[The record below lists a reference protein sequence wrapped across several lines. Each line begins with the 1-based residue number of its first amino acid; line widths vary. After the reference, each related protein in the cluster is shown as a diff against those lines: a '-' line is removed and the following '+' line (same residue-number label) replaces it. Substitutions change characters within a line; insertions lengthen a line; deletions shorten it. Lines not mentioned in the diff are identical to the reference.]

1 MAHLHRRRQFALHAV
16 TTALLVFS
24 AGIVLLAR
32 PARADLPLVADDE
45 IPPQLTR
52 VDGDGIHVFTR
63 IALDEHQFHGF
74 SLGGSDDLPAAEADR
89 LRALVSG
96 LGPDQWL
103 FVQATADTTRWQ
115 GQRKKDNHRLD
126 VSVAIA
132 RTLWGLDR
140 LERKR
145 VTTLPPRLAAKD
157 RELIVS
163 VATYDETVIPFPV
176 AAPPAPSASPAT
188 IVVHEVE
195 SAPLAIGLEGGLA
208 VLSASELTMTTPTV
222 DLVFEKHEVRLDL
235 AVGWSPAGDNEL
247 GELADGTAQATISWF
262 PRGGH
267 FGPFIG
273 WVAGSQFVRDV
284 AEYVVFAHGPAVGG
298 IARADYWVLDGSL
311 RIGYARVNLDE
322 LDQENDWS
330 NAFVFSIQA
339 GMVF

>member
-1 MAHLHRRRQFALHAV
+1 LLLFLAGIL
-16 TTALLVFS
+16 LLV
-24 AGIVLLAR
+24 R

-63 IALDEHQFHGF
+63 VSLDEHEFRGF

-96 LGPDQWL
+96 LGPNQWL

-140 LERKR
+140 LERRR

-157 RELIVS
+157 RELVVS
-163 VATYDETVIPFPV
+163 VATYDERVIPFP
-176 AAPPAPSASPAT
+176 AAEPPAPSSSPAT
-188 IVVHEVE
+188 IVVREVE
-195 SAPLAIGLEGGLA
+195 PAPLAIGLEGGLA
-208 VLSASELTMTTPTV
+208 LLSIGELTMTTPAV
-222 DLVFEKHEVRLDL
+222 DLVIEKENARLDL
-235 AVGWSPAGDNEL
+235 TIGWSPAGDDEL
-247 GELADGTAQATISWF
+247 GELADATAQMAISWF
-262 PRGGH
+262 PRSGCC
-267 FGPFIG
+267 GPFLG

-284 AEYVVFAHGPAVGG
+284 AEYVAFAHGPALGG
-298 IARADYWVLDGSL
+298 IARAHYWVLDGSL

-322 LDQENDWS
+322 LDRENDWS
-330 NAFVFSIQA
+330 NAFVFNIQA